1 MDSSHINPR
10 LAMTT
15 RRLDVPE
22 WLIAVGATLFILSLA
37 VSAVFVPP
45 IRALH
50 VVQSLM
56 YVAVILLAFRHNR
69 WGYFLGASIAGFWN
83 LTALFGSVLF
93 VELLAAPSRPDLALQ
108 GLAWLANLIIVI
120 GSILGYRRL
129 APAPND
135 ASRFGLAFGAS
146 IAFLVAATA
155 ALAPGYLPNLAG
167 LLHPHWPW
175 VRP

>member
-1 MDSSHINPR
+1 M
-10 LAMTT
+10 MTT
-15 RRLDVPE
+15 RRFHLQE
-22 WLIAVGATLFILSLA
+22 WLILLGGVFFIASLS
-37 VSAVFVPP
+37 VSAIFVPE

-50 VVQSLM
+50 VVQALM
-56 YVAVILLAFRHNR
+56 YVVVILLALRRNR

-93 VELLAAPSRPDLALQ
+93 VELLAHPSRPDLVLQ
-108 GLAWLANLIIVI
+108 GLAWLANLAVVI

-129 APAPND
+129 ATAPKD
-135 ASRFGLAFGAS
+135 AGRFALALVAS
-146 IAFLVAATA
+146 TAFLIAATA
-155 ALAPGYLPNLAG
+155 ALAPAYLPNLAG